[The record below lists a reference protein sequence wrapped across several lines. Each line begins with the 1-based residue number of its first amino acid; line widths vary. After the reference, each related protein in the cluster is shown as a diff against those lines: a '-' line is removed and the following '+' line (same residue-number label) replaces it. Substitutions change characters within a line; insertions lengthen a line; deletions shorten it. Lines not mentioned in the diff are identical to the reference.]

1 MPYFS
6 KKIKPTTP
14 YPSTP
19 LQYPVGVR
27 FGVRFQESVG
37 LPRMHCPHIDKD
49 ALARHLGLSRRTI
62 DNWLQRGMPHLK
74 LGARRVR
81 FDLRKIEAWL
91 HRECRTVRYGKSR
104 E

>member
-1 MPYFS
+1 MLQTRNFAKAKMRFP
-6 KKIKPTTP
+6 KPRIQVQFLVG
-14 YPSTP
+14 TP
-19 LQYPVGVR
+19 LQINEEPAPTSPY
-27 FGVRFQESVG
+27 
-37 LPRMHCPHIDKD
+37 IDKD

-81 FDLRKIEAWL
+81 FDLREIEAWL

-104 E
+104 